1 LRLFT
6 LNCIFIVMTIKQK
19 LIEYLNKNLDID
31 HEIIS
36 RNLVRQ
42 ENPELGH
49 FSLRCFALS
58 SSFSGKNPQEIAK
71 IISEKIDNDSNFFE
85 ARIAGPYLNF
95 YIKENFMVQEVLK
108 NIKKNLATQKIKKAK
123 TIVLDFS
130 SPNIA
135 KPFHLGHL
143 RSTVIGN
150 ALRNLFNFAGY
161 KTVAINHLG
170 DWGTQFGML
179 GLAWKKWGL
188 GKFSTKIPLNKLFE
202 LYVKIHS
209 EMETDPKII
218 EEARAWFKKL
228 EEGDAAAR
236 KFWQIA
242 KEVSLKEFERIY
254 KRLQIKFNATPGE
267 SFYIEQIPALEKIL
281 NKKNLLK
288 ESLGAKIIYL
298 GDAMPPFIFKKSDQS
313 SLYDTREL
321 AAVIYRYK
329 KYKFEKMI
337 YIVGAPQKMHFQQ
350 LFTVLKKMDLP
361 WWQKCIHADFGHIAL
376 QEGAMSTRK
385 GKVVFLEDVL
395 NESVGKVKKI
405 IEEKNPSLPNKE
417 KVAEAVGIGAII
429 FYDLERNRTKD
440 YVFDWNLM
448 LNFDGHSGPYAQY
461 TYARIQSLLKKTK
474 KYGQK
479 ISPEG
484 ISDKISLKILSLLDE
499 FQEVIDESINLYQP
513 SLLAQYV
520 LKLADAFNEF
530 YEKNKINGEKKEI
543 ASSRRA
549 LANATAQTIKT
560 CLKILGLQ
568 APERL

>member
-1 LRLFT
+1 
-6 LNCIFIVMTIKQK
+6 MTVKQK
-19 LIEYLNKNLDID
+19 LIEYLTKFLDINSKT
-31 HEIIS
+31 IS
-36 RNLVRQ
+36 ENLIRQ
-42 ENPELGH
+42 ENLGLGH

-58 SSFSGKNPQEIAK
+58 SNFSGKSPQEIAK
-71 IISEKIDNDSNFFE
+71 IILEKLGANSKFFE
-85 ARIAGPYLNF
+85 ARVTGPYLNF
-95 YIKENFMVQEVLK
+95 YIKNDFWTQEVLK
-108 NIKKNLATQKIKKAK
+108 NIKKNLAPQKRKKSEP
-123 TIVLDFS
+123 IVLDFS

-161 KTVAINHLG
+161 KTIAINHLG

-179 GLAWKKWGL
+179 GLAWKKWGS
-188 GKFSTKIPLNKLFE
+188 GKFDTQIPLNKLFE

-209 EMETDPKII
+209 EMEQDPKII

-228 EEGDAAAR
+228 EEGDIEAK
-236 KFWQIA
+236 KFWKVA
-242 KEVSLKEFERIY
+242 KAVSLKEFERIY
-254 KRLQIKFNATPGE
+254 TRLKIKFDVTPGE
-267 SFYIEQIPALEKIL
+267 SFYIRQIPSLEKIL
-281 NKKNLLK
+281 QEKNLLIQ
-288 ESLGAKIIYL
+288 SLGAKIIDL
-298 GDAMPPFIFKKSDQS
+298 GENMPPFIFKKSDQS

-321 AAVIYRYK
+321 AAALYRYK

-337 YIVGAPQKMHFQQ
+337 YVVGTPQKMHFQQ
-350 LFTVLKKMDLP
+350 LFALLKKMDLP

-385 GKVVFLEDVL
+385 GKVIFLEDVL
-395 NESVGKVKKI
+395 NESVKKVRKI
-405 IEEKNPSLPNKE
+405 IEEKNPSLPKKE
-417 KVAEAVGIGAII
+417 AVAEAVGIGAII

-440 YVFDWNLM
+440 YIFDWNLM
-448 LNFDGHSGPYAQY
+448 LNFDGHSGPYVQY

-479 ISPEG
+479 ISSLG
-484 ISDKISLKILSLLDE
+484 INDEISLKILSILDE
-499 FQEVIDESINLYQP
+499 FPEAIKDSINLYQP
-513 SLLAQYV
+513 SILAQYV

-530 YEKNKINGEKKEI
+530 YEKNRIDGEEKNV
-543 ASSRRA
+543 AQSRRS

-568 APERL
+568 TPERL

>member
-1 LRLFT
+1 
-6 LNCIFIVMTIKQK
+6 MTIKQK

-58 SSFSGKNPQEIAK
+58 SDFSGKSPQEIAK
-71 IISEKIDNDSNFFE
+71 MILEKLDAAPKFFE
-85 ARIAGPYLNF
+85 VKLAGPYLNF
-95 YIKENFMVQEVLK
+95 YIKEDFWAQEVLK
-108 NIKKNLATQKIKKAK
+108 NIKKNLVPQKKKMSGP
-123 TIVLDFS
+123 IVLDFS

-150 ALRNLFNFAGY
+150 ALRNLFDFAGH
-161 KTVAINHLG
+161 KTIAINHLG

-179 GLAWKKWGL
+179 GLAWKKWGS
-188 GKFSTKIPLNKLFE
+188 GKFSAKIPLDKLFE
-202 LYVKIHS
+202 LYIKIHS
-209 EMETDPKII
+209 EMAEDPKII

-228 EEGDAAAR
+228 EEGNSEAN

-242 KEVSLKEFERIY
+242 KAVSLKEFEKIY
-254 KRLQIKFNATPGE
+254 KRLKIKFNATVGE
-267 SFYIEQIPALEKIL
+267 SFYIGQIPSLEKTL
-281 NKKNLLK
+281 LKKNLLQ
-288 ESLGAKIIYL
+288 ESLGAKIISL
-298 GDAMPPFIFKKSDQS
+298 GDALPPFIFKKSDQS

-321 AAVIYRYK
+321 AAAIYRYE

-337 YIVGAPQKMHFQQ
+337 YVVGAPQKTHFQQ
-350 LFTVLKKMDLP
+350 LLAVLEKLGFS
-361 WWQKCIHADFGHIAL
+361 WWQKCAHVDFGHISL
-376 QEGAMSTRK
+376 LEGAMSTRK
-385 GKVVFLEDVL
+385 GRVIFLEDVL
-395 NESVGKVKKI
+395 NESVEKVKKI
-405 IEEKNPSLPNKE
+405 IEEKNPSLPK
-417 KVAEAVGIGAII
+417 KDLVAEAVGIGAII
-429 FYDLERNRTKD
+429 FYDLERNRAKD

-448 LNFDGHSGPYAQY
+448 LNFDGHSGPYVQY

-479 ISPEG
+479 NSSAG
-484 ISDKISLKILSLLDE
+484 INDEISLKILSTLDE
-499 FQEVIDESINLYQP
+499 FQEAINDSINSYQP
-513 SLLAQYV
+513 SILAQYV

-530 YEKNKINGEKKEI
+530 YEKNKINGEKEEI
-543 ASSRRA
+543 AESRRA

-560 CLKILGLQ
+560 CLKILGLET
-568 APERL
+568 PERL